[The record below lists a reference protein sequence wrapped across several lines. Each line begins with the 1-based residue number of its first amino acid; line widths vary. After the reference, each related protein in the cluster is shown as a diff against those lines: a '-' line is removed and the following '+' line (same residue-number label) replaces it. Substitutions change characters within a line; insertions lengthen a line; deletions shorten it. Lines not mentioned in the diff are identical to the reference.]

1 MLLNDANTLLL
12 LGGHLEALDSGHD
25 ICGLLLGSALEQ
37 GCAVSRVYDIR
48 IQEVILNRRC
58 GFTKHIGQDGIQ
70 RRIAHSES
78 ILEAISF
85 TGTHGDELVTVS
97 GKLAQHTNLLVG
109 NETAGNK
116 PHSE

>member
-1 MLLNDANTLLL
+1 MMRTRSFCSADILKPSTAAMTSADFFLAVRWSKDAP
-12 LGGHLEALDSGHD
+12 
-25 ICGLLLGSALEQ
+25 
-37 GCAVSRVYDIR
+37 VSRVYDIR

-109 NETAGNK
+109 N
-116 PHSE
+116 